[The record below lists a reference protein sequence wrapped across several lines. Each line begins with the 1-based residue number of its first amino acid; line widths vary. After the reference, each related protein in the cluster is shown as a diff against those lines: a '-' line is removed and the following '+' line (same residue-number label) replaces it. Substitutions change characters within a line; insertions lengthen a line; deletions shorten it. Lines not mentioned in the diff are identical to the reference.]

1 MLGTTP
7 CSYGCTNHTAM
18 RRCNSCF
25 VLVLGVL
32 MALAVA
38 SDAAALSCIGGGP
51 DLYFLTCES
60 GDCVGMF
67 RTRTIWGY
75 GCDSRIVMDKIEQW
89 ELDTLNAE
97 FDRRHIAPQGVVE
110 VTVAFLYEIELGMER
125 AEVIPVP
132 GSAHTVRRKW
142 QRKAREG
149 LLGAFVARLPVWLV
163 FLAMLSLTLLG
174 ARWVWRRAF
183 KGDVGTSWVVA
194 GMFLQALIVA
204 VSRLTYVDRFDV
216 FGLWPIELV
225 GACAALLLPA
235 ELGTLITTRWTSRS
249 RSSDRV

>member
-1 MLGTTP
+1 
-7 CSYGCTNHTAM
+7 M

-38 SDAAALSCIGGGP
+38 NDAAALSCTQGL
-51 DLYFLTCES
+51 DLYFLSCDA

-67 RTRTIWGY
+67 RTRTVRGY
-75 GCDSRIVMDKIEQW
+75 GCDSRIVLDEIEQS

-97 FDRRHIAPQGVVE
+97 FDHRHVAPQGVVR
-110 VTVAFLYEIELGMER
+110 VTQQFLREIEHGIER
-125 AEVIPVP
+125 AEVVPVP
-132 GSAHTVRRKW
+132 GSAHRVRREW
-142 QRKAREG
+142 ERKARDG

-174 ARWVWRRAF
+174 ARWVWRRAI

-204 VSRLTYVDRFDV
+204 VSRLTYVDLFDV
-216 FGLWPIELV
+216 FGLWPIKLV

-235 ELGTLITTRWTSRS
+235 ELGTLIATRWTSRS
-249 RSSDRV
+249 RSADRA

>member
-1 MLGTTP
+1 
-7 CSYGCTNHTAM
+7 M

-38 SDAAALSCIGGGP
+38 NDAAALSCTQGL
-51 DLYFLTCES
+51 DLYFLSCDD
-60 GDCVGMF
+60 GHCVGMF
-67 RTRTIWGY
+67 RTRTVRGY
-75 GCDSRIVMDKIEQW
+75 GCDSRIVLDDIQQS

-97 FDRRHIAPQGVVE
+97 FDHRHLAPQGVVQ
-110 VTVAFLYEIELGMER
+110 VTEQFLREIEHGIER

-132 GSAHTVRRKW
+132 RSAHVVRREW
-142 QRKAREG
+142 ERKARDG
-149 LLGAFVARLPVWLV
+149 LLAAFVARLPVWLV

-194 GMFLQALIVA
+194 GMFFQALIVA
-204 VSRLTYVDRFDV
+204 VSRLTYLDV
-216 FGLWPIELV
+216 YDEFGLWPIELV

-235 ELGTLITTRWTSRS
+235 ELGTLVATRWTSRS
-249 RSSDRV
+249 RSSDRA

>member
-1 MLGTTP
+1 
-7 CSYGCTNHTAM
+7 M

-25 VLVLGVL
+25 VLVLGAL
-32 MALAVA
+32 MALAFVN
-38 SDAAALSCIGGGP
+38 DAAALSCVGGGP

-67 RTRTIWGY
+67 RTRTIRGY
-75 GCDSRIVMDKIEQW
+75 GCNSRIVLDEIEQS

-97 FDRRHIAPQGVVE
+97 FDRRHIAPQGVVK
-110 VTVAFLYEIELGMER
+110 VTKAFLYEFELGLER
-125 AEVIPVP
+125 AEATPVP
-132 GSAHTVRRKW
+132 GSAHTVRREW
-142 QRKAREG
+142 QRKARDE

-204 VSRLTYVDRFDV
+204 VSRLTYIDV
-216 FGLWPIELV
+216 YDALGLWPIKLV

-235 ELGTLITTRWTSRS
+235 ELGTLVATKWRSRS